1 MSRFVLVRGGAGSE
15 VTRAM
20 LRLFINLMDSR

>member
-1 MSRFVLVRGGAGSE
+1 MIRFVLVRGGAGSG

-20 LRLFINLMDSR
+20 LRLFINLMASR